1 MANGE
6 FLDALS
12 ESAFTDIKKY
22 NSEILEIIKNVSK
35 VREQFNGITMPSQ
48 SSDAIKKINIEYL
61 KQEEVLKKIELANN
75 KLADAQSKSNPN
87 NPNNNGTAKETLRQL
102 ELETKNRQALDKQRE
117 KSLQL
122 QEKEIKALDKISGL
136 YNQTQIKVNEASKIY
151 NNLAIKKELNGKL
164 SANEE
169 IQLIK
174 ITKELN
180 TYQSALKKVDFDI
193 QKNQRNVGNYKD
205 SYNALGNSINQLT
218 REAPAFNNSVGTG
231 FMAISN
237 NFPALFDAI
246 SQINQKNKEL
256 ISQGQPVKSLFTELA
271 GSIFSWQTALSV
283 GVTLLT
289 IYGPK
294 LYESISGSK
303 LKKEAIQKE
312 KEAIEEKNKVEQQM
326 SDAQSKYASDEISKS
341 RILLE
346 TAKNTT
352 LSYEK
357 RKKAVKELQE
367 RYSSYLGNLS
377 QEEILAGKAE
387 LAENKL
393 TDALIKRGLYLAVKD
408 RISDV
413 FKKVA
418 DAEFE
423 SVKNQTNAEDL
434 YSKSIDKKIEKKG
447 KLRMVT
453 EEEINSASGLLQQE
467 EEYQNKQKKG
477 EIVQV
482 RTEDIRRGKIVGLN
496 KELDVLFKLLNANA
510 KYLDVVVETNK
521 NTNDK
526 QKKDL
531 ILLNYD
537 YIQSEYEL
545 AKAILDRKL
554 AEAGDI
560 ANNESLLFKKRIIA
574 RQNFSRISIELADL
588 EYEKNIELSK
598 KAQEDDLLK
607 NLETYQKNKENKTL
621 SVKDRQIAEQQYS
634 DNIFSINKDYIA
646 KNETIEINH
655 SEKINQL
662 RNQDLAFFKEIQDKQ
677 NDYSL
682 ETIKFIADGEK
693 AKLKL
698 IIDNQKLTTATRQEA
713 FEKHTEILKKE
724 LELQKLI
731 ELEKNPNNQQSTI
744 EHYQNLNA
752 ELDNLSKT
760 ASPAAEKLKELR
772 KLTEDYISSTSKQ
785 FLGQNGFGSLDLF
798 TDMDVNGKSSF
809 ENMLENA
816 EGFKEKFAV
825 IFNSI
830 GDVAKEVF
838 SFIQQSSQENFEK
851 EKQQL
856 EEQYTI
862 ATAFA
867 GDSAEAK
874 KEIDKQYQAKQKE
887 IRNREAKANK
897 EMAMF
902 NIGIS
907 TAQGVISALAQPIPN
922 VPLSILIGVI
932 GAIQLA
938 AVASKEIPKYFKGGV
953 HSGGLGMINDGGGS
967 NYEEIVKTPDG
978 NISQYSG
985 RNLVL
990 DMPKGT
996 EIFTPEQWQNYQL
1009 KQLLNGTGVSMSKNT
1024 TEIAMFS
1031 DLQVNKIV
1039 NAVKNMPVS
1048 DLNFDN
1054 GKFQNHVKNG
1064 HQTKINLNARVTFAG
1079 ENV

>member
-35 VREQFNGITMPSQ
+35 VREEFNGITMPSQ
-48 SSDAIKKINIEYL
+48 SSDAIKKLNADYL
-61 KQEEVLKKIELANN
+61 KQEEVLKKSQLAYD
-75 KLADAQSKSNPN
+75 KLAESKAKSDKTKTNTNNQSEKIL
-87 NPNNNGTAKETLRQL
+87 KQL

-117 KSLQL
+117 RALQL
-122 QEKEIKALDKISGL
+122 LEKEQAKLNAANGA
-136 YNQTQIKVNEASKIY
+136 YNKLQSELTSLSNEYK
-151 NNLAIKKELNGKL
+151 NLAVKKELGN
-164 SANEE
+164 
-169 IQLIK
+169 QLTESESKRYETLQGK
-174 ITKELN
+174 ITNYDK
-180 TYQSALKKVDFDI
+180 ALKAVDASMG
-193 QKNQRNVGNYKD
+193 KYTRNVGNY
-205 SYNALGNSINQLT
+205 SGAFNPLSNSINQLT
-218 REAPAFNNSVGTG
+218 REAPAFANSIGTG
-231 FMAISN
+231 FMAVSN
-237 NFPALFDAI
+237 NFPAFFDAI
-246 SQINQKNKEL
+246 SQINAKNKEL
-256 ISQGQPVKSLFTELA
+256 IANGEPTKSVFKELASSLF
-271 GSIFSWQTALSV
+271 SVQTLLSV

-289 IYGPK
+289 IYG
-294 LYESISGSK
+294 EQIVEAAMSIDVFQKNAEK
-303 LKKEAIQKE
+303 LKTVQ
-312 KEAIEEKNKVEQQM
+312 VEINSQ
-326 SDAQSKYASDEISKS
+326 SVAQSKNLDKYRDVVN
-341 RILLE
+341 
-346 TAKNTT
+346 NT
-352 LSYEK
+352 
-357 RKKAVKELQE
+357 
-367 RYSSYLGNLS
+367 NLS
-377 QEEILAGKAE
+377 EKERNNALNLLKDSIPQLNKVTLEQANALELVNSWTDKYVKNAVLRYKADELIKAAGEQMILQSKLIQEQQSGTSSSGFIDYVKALKLKDALTLMSPLLINIKDLQKRAAEEANKRTNNEILASKETQNSLEKEIELTVAQIGSFDKTGK
-387 LAENKL
+387 
-393 TDALIKRGLYLAVKD
+393 
-408 RISDV
+408 
-413 FKKVA
+413 
-418 DAEFE
+418 
-423 SVKNQTNAEDL
+423 QT
-434 YSKSIDKKIEKKG
+434 EK
-447 KLRMVT
+447 T
-453 EEEINSASGLLQQE
+453 A
-467 EEYQNKQKKG
+467 
-477 EIVQV
+477 
-482 RTEDIRRGKIVGLN
+482 
-496 KELDVLFKLLNANA
+496 
-510 KYLDVVVETNK
+510 
-521 NTNDK
+521 K

-554 AEAGDI
+554 AESGDI
-560 ANNESLLFKKRIIA
+560 ANNENLLFEKRIIA
-574 RQNFSRISIELADL
+574 RQNFSRLSIELADL
-588 EYEKNIELSK
+588 EYQKNIDLSK
-598 KAQEDDLLK
+598 KEQEDDLLK

-621 SVKDRQIAEQQYS
+621 SVKERQIAEQQYS
-634 DNIFSINKDYIA
+634 DNIFSIGKDYIA

-662 RNQDLAFFKEIQDKQ
+662 RNQDLAFFKAIQDKQ

-772 KLTEDYISSTSKQ
+772 KLTEDYISSSSKQ

-830 GDVAKEVF
+830 GDVAKDVF

-874 KEIDKQYQAKQKE
+874 KEIDKQYQEKQKE

-922 VPLSILIGVI
+922 IPLSIFIGVI
-932 GAIQLA
+932 GALKLA
-938 AVASKEIPKYFKGGV
+938 MVASTEIPKYFKGGV
-953 HSGGLGMINDGGGS
+953 HGGGLGMINDGGGS
-967 NYEEIVKTPDG
+967 SYQEIVKTPDG

-1024 TEIAMFS
+1024 PEIAMFS